1 MSIFRDYKNLE
12 YGIDLKPIFTIIS
25 MVGRWSNQNVFIRKI
40 ERKEDFLC
48 RSIMRDD
55 KTNTQTLFLH
65 PDINFLASEFCHKY
79 EQTYVTSTLQWSTEN
94 ISKFHFISDE
104 QQPKYIVR
112 IMSSFKVAMYGEN
125 HVHYG
130 LSNWSCGL
138 YPIVIK
144 LISIPVLCVKYILH
158 CRVKWN

>member
-12 YGIDLKPIFTIIS
+12 YGIDLRPIFTIIS

-79 EQTYVTSTLQWSTEN
+79 EQTYVTST
-94 ISKFHFISDE
+94 
-104 QQPKYIVR
+104 
-112 IMSSFKVAMYGEN
+112 FKVAMYGEN
-125 HVHYG
+125 HVHYS